1 MSKDSIAGIILL
13 VFFMI
18 LDGTLFGFAAAAENA
33 NEGDIAKRAD
43 EGDRKSARILKVLDN
58 GIRLNY
64 TIQIMAMMM
73 NVIIGAFIVGRVAN
87 LFGEMLYVKV
97 LTAIVLMVIVAVFGI
112 MIPVKIS
119 VFHADRVVYDLFGVV
134 NVILIVL
141 SPIIFLVTLIGN
153 CIIRILGMNPN
164 ADIDNVTEAEILTM
178 VNEGHE
184 QGVIEADEAE
194 MISNIFE
201 YGDKEAGDIMTH
213 RSNINAIDGNLTLED
228 AVSYMLLENNSR
240 YPVYDGDINNIV
252 GIVHVK
258 DALKEY
264 GNRAKAETPIK
275 DVKEVLYDVELVP
288 ETRNIDDL
296 FKLMQRKKTHMAIVV
311 DEYGQTAGLV
321 TMEDILEEIVG
332 NILDEHDDDEE
343 QIQLRAD
350 NTYVVDGMTLLEDL
364 EEEMNID
371 FNVED
376 INTLNGFLILN
387 IGKIPRP
394 EHVGIEFDYE
404 GYSFKIM
411 EVEGRVIKTVC
422 ITKSV

>member
-1 MSKDSIAGIILL
+1 MNKDTIAGLLLL
-13 VFFMI
+13 VLFMI

-33 NEGDIAKRAD
+33 NEGEITKKAEA
-43 EGDRKSARILKVLDN
+43 GDRKSARILKIMEN

-64 TIQIMAMMM
+64 TIQITAMVM
-73 NVIIGAFIVGRVAN
+73 NVIVGAFILGRVAN
-87 LFGEMLYVKV
+87 SFGDMLYIKII
-97 LTAIVLMVIVAVFGI
+97 TAIVLMVLVAVFGI
-112 MIPVKIS
+112 MIPVKIA
-119 VFHADRVVYDLFGVV
+119 VLHPDKVVYDLFCVV
-134 NVILIVL
+134 NGILVVL
-141 SPIIFLVTLIGN
+141 SPIIFAVTMLGN
-153 CIIRILGMNPN
+153 GIIRLLGMNPN
-164 ADIDNVTEAEILTM
+164 ADTDNVTEEEILTM

-201 YGDKEAGDIMTH
+201 FGEKDASDIMTH
-213 RSNINAIDGNLTLED
+213 RSNINAIDGDMTLED

-240 YPVYDGDINNIV
+240 YPVYDGDINTIV

-275 DVKEVLYDVELVP
+275 DVNEVLYEVELVP

-296 FKLMQRKKTHMAIVV
+296 FKLMQRKKSHMAIVV

-364 EEEMNID
+364 EEEIGIE

-376 INTLNGFLILN
+376 INTLNGFMILN
-387 IGKIPRP
+387 TGKIPRP
-394 EHVGIEFDYE
+394 EHVGMEFVYA
-404 GYSFKIM
+404 GYSFKI
-411 EVEGRVIKTVC
+411 VEIEGKIIRTAC
-422 ITKSV
+422 ITRE